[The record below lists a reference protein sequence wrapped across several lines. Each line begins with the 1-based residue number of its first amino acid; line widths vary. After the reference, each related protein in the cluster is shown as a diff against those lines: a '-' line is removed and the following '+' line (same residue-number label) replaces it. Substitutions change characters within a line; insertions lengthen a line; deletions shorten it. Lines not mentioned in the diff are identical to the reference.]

1 MELSHRIRFTFELAL
16 APADAVRFVQD
27 VRTSLAYADF
37 LEDLTVEDAPEPR
50 VYAAIPVNAALFGQ
64 QRLPF
69 ESVLVPDVHGAR
81 LRPLPLVDVRPGWA
95 EVAGAASVAA
105 SAAGSAVTYEFDIAI
120 HLELPEPE
128 QWGGRALLK
137 MIEYTASRVLERVC
151 AQFPAAVRAAAREV
165 EAAYS

>member
-1 MELSHRIRFTFELAL
+1 MELSHRIRFTFDLAM

-27 VRTSLAYADF
+27 VRASLAYADF

-69 ESVLVPDVHGAR
+69 ESVLVPEARGAR

-95 EVAGAASVAA
+95 EVAGAASVATA
-105 SAAGSAVTYEFDIAI
+105 PDGSSVTYEFDIAI
-120 HLELPEPE
+120 HLELPEPDR
-128 QWGGRALLK
+128 WGGRALLK
-137 MIEYTASRVLERVC
+137 MIEYTAGRVLERVC
-151 AQFPAAVRAAAREV
+151 AKFPEAVRAAAREV
-165 EAAYS
+165 EAAYT